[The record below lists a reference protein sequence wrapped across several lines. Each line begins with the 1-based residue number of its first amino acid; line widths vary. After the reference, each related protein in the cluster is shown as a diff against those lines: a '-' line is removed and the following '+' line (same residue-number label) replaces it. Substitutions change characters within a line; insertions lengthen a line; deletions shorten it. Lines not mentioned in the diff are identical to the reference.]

1 MELRHL
7 RYFVA
12 VGEELHFTRA
22 ARRLGIEQPPLSLQ
36 IQNLEREIGTPLLRR
51 KPRSIELTEA
61 GSSFLDD
68 ARAILE
74 QVRRATDHAQRVA
87 RGELGRIRVG
97 MINSAPFHP
106 FVPSLIREF
115 RQRWPQAVL
124 TLEENSTPELAD
136 ALLGD
141 TIDIAFVRPLLG
153 EHPALTVEPL
163 FDEEVLAALPSGHK
177 LARAKSLQLSDLRA
191 ENFVLFPR
199 PVGSGLYDEIIFA
212 CQRVGFSPLIGQ
224 ETMQVTSIVNL
235 VAAGLGV
242 SLVPA
247 SMQQVHS
254 IGVTYRPIT
263 GIAPKARMSLAY
275 RGDEH
280 APLVGHMIELAKQ
293 VIGKMKL
300 ALRNESP

>member
-124 TLEENSTPELAD
+124 TLEETARRNSPTHCSATPS
-136 ALLGD
+136 
-141 TIDIAFVRPLLG
+141 TS
-153 EHPALTVEPL
+153 
-163 FDEEVLAALPSGHK
+163 PSC
-177 LARAKSLQLSDLRA
+177 ARCWA
-191 ENFVLFPR
+191 
-199 PVGSGLYDEIIFA
+199 
-212 CQRVGFSPLIGQ
+212 
-224 ETMQVTSIVNL
+224 SI
-235 VAAGLGV
+235 
-242 SLVPA
+242 
-247 SMQQVHS
+247 
-254 IGVTYRPIT
+254 R
-263 GIAPKARMSLAY
+263 R
-275 RGDEH
+275 
-280 APLVGHMIELAKQ
+280 
-293 VIGKMKL
+293 
-300 ALRNESP
+300 